1 MGPSES
7 DDTKTGH
14 SDVRGDKVLFWRVFW
29 ALAATEALGLT
40 WWLRERLQERLSS
53 TLLII
58 VLVPILVLGH
68 VNVFPASLA
77 ARLWRRKQREAS
89 D

>member
-1 MGPSES
+1 MG
-7 DDTKTGH
+7 
-14 SDVRGDKVLFWRVFW
+14 VRGDRVLFWRVFW
-29 ALAATEALGLT
+29 ALAGVEALGLA
-40 WWLRERLQERLSS
+40 WWLRERLHERPGG

-58 VLVPILVLGH
+58 VLVPIFVLGH

-77 ARLWRRKQREAS
+77 ARLWRRKRREAS